1 MPSSTGI
8 YRILVGDNEPM
19 VTRFLK
25 EALSQAGHFV
35 DVAQTGEDAKAKLE
49 SAEFGILILDLGLS
63 NHSGLQILQDLRRRG
78 RRTGVI
84 LTSTGPSEEAHKAC
98 EEYQRVQF
106 LQKPFG
112 LMELRIALERVSNVV
127 KC

>member
-35 DVAQTGEDAKAKLE
+35 DVCQTGEEAESKLK

-63 NHSGLQILQDLRRRG
+63 NHSGLQILQDIRQRG
-78 RRTGVI
+78 RRTGGI
-84 LTSTGPSEEAHKAC
+84 LTSTGPSEEAQKAC
-98 EEYQRVQF
+98 EEFERVQF

-112 LMELRIALERVSNVV
+112 LTELRTALERVSNVV